1 MSDSEVM
8 GLIWLA
14 IVAIGF
20 AALGLT
26 YLLRKDARETIRAVL
41 RRMHLEF

>member
-1 MSDSEVM
+1 MDDSEIMTLV
-8 GLIWLA
+8 WLA
-14 IVAIGF
+14 TVAIGF

-41 RRMHLEF
+41 RHIHIEF

>member
-14 IVAIGF
+14 VVVIGF
-20 AALGLT
+20 VALGLT
-26 YLLRKDARETIRAVL
+26 YLLRKEARETIRAVL
-41 RRMHLEF
+41 RHMRIEF